1 MGKGKDRKGS
11 SKMLTGS
18 SAFHDYLEAAH
29 LPWDKIEESVGA
41 QFSNAA
47 RQAIFLARQ
56 DYVESLDAHRSAP
69 TVRQVDD
76 LQKNIL
82 SLCRELHRIA
92 VVVDQINEPGTEEST
107 MERAFGGLV
116 TRYTESDF
124 RRRFRSLS
132 ERCLE
137 IEGILM
143 TAERGDAQRKVIDC
157 MVLAKAIQKIDTEES
172 AELIESSYFAVVTR
186 SSPAHVMA
194 FDDLYKKL
202 AQAEA
207 ILGFTAH
214 QSSPRF
220 VRLVSWIAAS
230 AGEVADAETVKG
242 ARRRRR
248 KAIRAKGGK

>member
-18 SAFHDYLEAAH
+18 SAYHDYLEAAH
-29 LPWDKIEESVGA
+29 LPWDKIEEFVGA
-41 QFSNAA
+41 QFSDAA

-82 SLCRELHRIA
+82 SHCRELHRIA
-92 VVVDQINEPGTEEST
+92 VVVDQLNEPGTEEST
-107 MERAFGGLV
+107 MERAFDGLV
-116 TRYTESDF
+116 TRYIESDF
-124 RRRFRSLS
+124 RRRFRLLS

-157 MVLAKAIQKIDTEES
+157 MVLAEAIQEIETAES
-172 AELIESSYFAVVTR
+172 IESSYFAVVTR

-194 FDDLYKKL
+194 FDDLYEKL

-220 VRLVSWIAAS
+220 VQLVSWIAKS
-230 AGEVADAETVKG
+230 VGEVADAETVKG

-248 KAIRAKGGK
+248 NTISAKGGK